1 MSEIIDIVTTQGHDT
16 DLRVQT
22 VSLINGG
29 TVIAV
34 ITDKADGNSIA
45 VYDDEIDNLI
55 EALTKL
61 KGELR

>member
-1 MSEIIDIVTTQGHDT
+1 MSTIIDVMTTHGHTT

-22 VSLINGG
+22 VSIHSGG
-29 TVIAV
+29 MVLAV
-34 ITDKADGNSIA
+34 ITDKADSTTIA
-45 VYDDEIDNLI
+45 VYDDEIDGLI